1 MTEAVNKPW
10 KRCVSDLRIT
20 WIVVLLLSVLPGV
33 LYGTGILSM
42 LVLLGAVLL
51 GLPTALL
58 AQLLSCDIE
67 WRARIWRRAAVLV
80 VVPTLTIAVIFH
92 TDKLAPEM
100 ADPIA
105 KAIESFKQETGSYPG
120 SLATLSPKYLP
131 SVPAVRGCR
140 FSAGS
145 HLPREGRA
153 PLSSCAFSCRGCF
166 FGLRI
171 QLRRQRLD
179 SSLIPYGLRP
189 TLKATG
195 EQ

>member
-131 SVPAVRGCR
+131 SVPAVRVAVFQPGVICR
-140 FSAGS
+140 V
-145 HLPREGRA
+145 REGRPYLA
-153 PLSSCAFSCRGCF
+153 VPSAAGDAFSVYVYSFEDKGW
-166 FGLRI
+166 
-171 QLRRQRLD
+171 
-179 SSLIPYGLRP
+179 
-189 TLKATG
+189 THH
-195 EQ
+195 